1 MSVSL
6 FCFPSRNLGGKLGT
20 AVVNRYKIET
30 LAQLAEI
37 SLAELTKEFGEK
49 TGWVGVDFFC
59 HIPDYFKFYP
69 ILSEFIAVTL

>member
-49 TGWVGVDFFC
+49 TG
-59 HIPDYFKFYP
+59 
-69 ILSEFIAVTL
+69 